1 MCVPEIL
8 LEWNRLALREAGEFI
23 NLVSFGDD
31 VGLQDRAVCAL
42 PVYCRLIRPA
52 HGRFIQM
59 VHEHSRARIFYHTR
73 GSVYAYLPDFIDIG
87 IDALNPVQ
95 VTAKNMQPERL
106 KREFGERICFW
117 GGIDSQHIL
126 PGGTPGE
133 VRAELGRMSEL
144 MGANGGYVLSAVHNI
159 QPDVPP
165 ENVCAL
171 FGEELNKFESRA

>member
-1 MCVPEIL
+1 M
-8 LEWNRLALREAGEFI
+8 WLRTK
-23 NLVSFGDD
+23 
-31 VGLQDRAVCAL
+31 
-42 PVYCRLIRPA
+42 
-52 HGRFIQM
+52 
-59 VHEHSRARIFYHTR
+59 IFYHTC

-95 VTAKNMQPERL
+95 VTAKNMQPETL

-126 PGGTPGE
+126 PNGTPGE
-133 VRAELGRMSEL
+133 VQAEVCRMSEL
-144 MGANGGYVLSAVHNI
+144 MGSDGGYVLAAVHNI

-171 FGEELNKFESRA
+171 FGAELNKCGSRA